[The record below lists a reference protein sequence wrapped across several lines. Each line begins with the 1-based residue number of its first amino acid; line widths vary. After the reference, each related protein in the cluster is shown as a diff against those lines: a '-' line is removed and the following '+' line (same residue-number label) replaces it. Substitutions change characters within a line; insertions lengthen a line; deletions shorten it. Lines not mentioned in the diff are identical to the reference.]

1 MNAVMHKTLKFIFAV
16 GLATGLATSTQASVT
31 AKTVAAKNRYLVI
44 YKSQQ
49 GHMAMESFMQNESGH
64 AYGLKNSLKYIN
76 GMVIQTP
83 NQKVIEQLRSHPE
96 VALIEAE
103 FFTPSPKPVNGYKIS
118 TVPEEVP
125 PTEIPVVAPV
135 VTPASPVFQAGEKT
149 PWGIVTVKAP
159 EAWTLS
165 DSGANARVLV
175 LDTGIDKDHPALKAN
190 FEKGQNFFESDTG
203 PNPGDFLDKE
213 GHGTHCAGT
222 IAAAYDTTTGF
233 TGVAPKAKILM
244 GRVCGD
250 LGCSNIAVAQGI
262 NWGIQQ
268 KVDVISMSLG
278 GPATSSA
285 ERMAVLNAE
294 KAGVVVVAA
303 SGNDGTG
310 KVSYPAALP
319 TPVAVGAIG
328 SDIKKTS
335 FSQWGPELD
344 IVAPGA
350 AVLSS
355 IPRGSGRDSVAHII
369 TDAGKIRVN
378 SSAFGGTKEITV
390 PKLGQLVAAGL
401 GKPEDFT
408 KVDVKGK
415 FALIG
420 RGEIRFSEKV
430 ANAMKAQATGVVIYN
445 NAAGLMQGS
454 LTEDGSE
461 LDIAVVMIEQTEGLK
476 LMDLLGKGQSAS
488 AELATV
494 RSDYALFDG
503 TSMATPHVAG
513 VVALI
518 KSANK
523 KLTPAQVRT
532 ILSTTAMKL
541 GPNDQNEYGAGLI
554 QADKAVQAAVQ

>member
-1 MNAVMHKTLKFIFAV
+1 MNTVMKTTLKLTLAL
-16 GLATGLATSTQASVT
+16 GLATGLATSAMAS
-31 AKTVAAKNRYLVI
+31 VAAKNRYLVI

-49 GHMAMESFMQNESGH
+49 GHMAMESFMQNETGR
-64 AYGLKNSLKYIN
+64 AYGLKSSLKNIN

-83 NQKVIEQLRSHPE
+83 NQKVIDQLRNHPE
-96 VALIEAE
+96 VAVVEAE
-103 FFTPSPKPVNGYKIS
+103 FFTPSPKPTNGYKIS
-118 TVPEEVP
+118 TVSEDA
-125 PTEIPVVAPV
+125 PVEAPV
-135 VTPASPVFQAGEKT
+135 VTPASPVYQAGEKT
-149 PWGIVTVKAP
+149 PWGILTVKAP
-159 EAWTLS
+159 EAWDLS
-165 DSGANARVLV
+165 DAGSKARVLV
-175 LDTGIDKDHPALKAN
+175 LDTGIDKDHPALKDN
-190 FEKGQNFFESDTG
+190 FEMGRNFFESDTG
-203 PNPGDFLDKE
+203 PNPEDYLDQE

-222 IAAAYDTTTGF
+222 IAGAYNTATGF

-278 GPATSSA
+278 GPMTSSA
-285 ERMAVLNAE
+285 ERMAVQNAE

-303 SGNDGTG
+303 SGNDGTA

-319 TPVAVGAIG
+319 TAVAVGAIS
-328 SDIKKTS
+328 SDLKKTS

-350 AVLSS
+350 SVLSS
-355 IPRGSGRDSVAHII
+355 IPRGSGRDSVVDIVTA
-369 TDAGKIRVN
+369 AGKIRVN
-378 SSAFGGTKEITV
+378 SSAFGGTKEVTV
-390 PKLGQLVAAGL
+390 PRLGQLVPAGL
-401 GKPEDFT
+401 GKPEDFA

-415 FALIG
+415 FALIS

-430 ANAMKAQATGVVIYN
+430 ANAIAAQASGVVIYN

-461 LDIAVVMIEQTEGLK
+461 LDIAVAMIEQTEGLK
-476 LMDLLGKGQSAS
+476 LMDLITKGEAVS
-488 AELATV
+488 AELSTV
-494 RSDYALFDG
+494 RSDYAQFDG

-532 ILSTTAMKL
+532 ILATTAMPL
-541 GPNDQNEYGAGLI
+541 GPNTANEYGKGLV